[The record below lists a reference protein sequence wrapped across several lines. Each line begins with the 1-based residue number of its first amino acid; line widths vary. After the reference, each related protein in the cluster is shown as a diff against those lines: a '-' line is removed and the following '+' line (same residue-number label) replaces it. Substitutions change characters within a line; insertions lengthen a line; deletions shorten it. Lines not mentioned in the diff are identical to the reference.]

1 MEGKKQTVF
10 IVSLSHG
17 YKESEIVFS
26 DIQKATEFFTILNA
40 QILPILSEVSKD
52 GKKAYHITSKYEVKI
67 ETKEV
72 TLYQNKKS
80 AQFAVTGT
88 EGEDEE

>member
-26 DIQKATEFFTILNA
+26 DIQKATEFFTQMSA
-40 QILPILSEVSKD
+40 QPLPILTEISKD
-52 GKKAYHITSKYEVKI
+52 KKKAHHITSKYEVKI

-72 TLYQNKKS
+72 TLYGSKKS
-80 AQFAVTGT
+80 AEFAVFGK
-88 EGEDEE
+88 EEENED